1 MKRRVKISGLL
12 LSLLLTFTPDSASA
26 HSQLVSSAPAKNSV
40 ISVDPGAVELFFNE
54 SLIVLEGQRTNR
66 ITVTDS
72 QRKIWSAQKIQV
84 HRNEARV
91 ALLSSLKSGK
101 YLVTY
106 RVVSQDG
113 HPIKGN
119 FSFTYKAK

>member
-1 MKRRVKISGLL
+1 VKRRDVISGLL
-12 LSLLLTFTPDSASA
+12 LSLLPIFTPDSASA

-40 ISVDPGAVELFFNE
+40 ISVDPGAVELTFNE
-54 SLIVLEGQRTNR
+54 SLIVIKGQITNR

-72 QRKIWSAQKIQV
+72 QRKVWSAQKIQV
-84 HRNEARV
+84 YGNKAKV
-91 ALLSSLKSGK
+91 ALISRLKNGK

>member
-12 LSLLLTFTPDSASA
+12 LSLLLTFAPDSASA
-26 HSQLVSSAPAKNSV
+26 HSQLVSSAPAKNSF
-40 ISVDPGAVELFFNE
+40 ISVDPGAVELTFNE
-54 SLIVLEGQRTNR
+54 SLIVIKGQITNR

-84 HRNEARV
+84 HRNKARV

>member
-1 MKRRVKISGLL
+1 ML
-12 LSLLLTFTPDSASA
+12 LSVLLVVNPDSASA
-26 HSQLVSSAPAKNSV
+26 HSQLVSSAPAKNSL
-40 ISVDPGAVELFFNE
+40 ISVDPGTVELTFNE
-54 SLIVLEGQRTNR
+54 SLIVIKGQRTNR

-72 QRKIWSAQKIQV
+72 KGKIWSVQKIQV
-84 HRNEARV
+84 NGNKARV
-91 ALLSSLKSGK
+91 ALNSGLKSGK

-106 RVVSQDG
+106 RVVSNDG

>member
-1 MKRRVKISGLL
+1 VRRRDVISGLL
-12 LSLLLTFTPDSASA
+12 LSLLPIFSPDSASA

-40 ISVDPGAVELFFNE
+40 ISVDPGAVELTFNE
-54 SLIVLEGQRTNR
+54 SLIVIKGQITNR

-72 QRKIWSAQKIQV
+72 QRKVWSAQKIQV
-84 HRNEARV
+84 YGNKAKV
-91 ALLSSLKSGK
+91 ALISRLKNGK

>member
-1 MKRRVKISGLL
+1 MKRREQISATL
-12 LSLLLTFTPDSASA
+12 LSLLLVVNPDSASA
-26 HSQLVSSAPAKNSV
+26 HSQLVSSAPAKNSL
-40 ISVDPGAVELFFNE
+40 ISVDPGTVELTFNE
-54 SLIVLEGQRTNR
+54 SLIVIKGQRTNR

-72 QRKIWSAQKIQV
+72 KGKIWSVQKIQV
-84 HRNEARV
+84 NGNKARV
-91 ALLSSLKSGK
+91 SLNSGLKSGK

-106 RVVSQDG
+106 RVVSNDG

>member
-1 MKRRVKISGLL
+1 MKRRVKISGLF
-12 LSLLLTFTPDSASA
+12 LSFLLTFTPDSASA
-26 HSQLVSSAPAKNSV
+26 HSQLVSTAPAKNSV
-40 ISVDPGAVELFFNE
+40 ISIDPGAVELTFNE
-54 SLIVLEGQRTNR
+54 SLIVIQGQITNR

-84 HRNEARV
+84 HGNKAKVTLISR
-91 ALLSSLKSGK
+91 LKNGK

>member
-12 LSLLLTFTPDSASA
+12 LSLLPIFTQDSASA
-26 HSQLVSSAPAKNSV
+26 HSQLMSSAPAKNSV
-40 ISVDPGAVELFFNE
+40 ISVDPGAVELTFNE
-54 SLIVLEGQRTNR
+54 SLIVFEGQRTNR

-72 QRKIWSAQKIQV
+72 KRKIWSAQKIQV
-84 HRNEARV
+84 HRNKARV